1 MTMRTLR
8 ACSLILL
15 ACASAT
21 GCNRGT
27 ISDQIGRPA
36 PVFAISDGQHS
47 VNLAAFRGK
56 VVILNF
62 WASWCPPCVEEM
74 PTLQALQQQVPQV
87 QVIAIASQESF
98 ADYQQFLTR
107 QHITLLTVLDRNQT
121 SNKLYGSFKFPETY
135 VIDPRGVI
143 RRKLIGAQ
151 DFTNP
156 GFERYLKKLGA

>member
-1 MTMRTLR
+1 MKQRLR
-8 ACSLILL
+8 AGALL
-15 ACASAT
+15 LMSWVLT
-21 GCNRGT
+21 SGCNRGT
-27 ISDQIGRPA
+27 ISDQIGRAA
-36 PVFAISDGQHS
+36 PVFSISDGQHS
-47 VNLAAFRGK
+47 VALANFRGK
-56 VVILNF
+56 VVVLNF

-74 PTLQALQQQVPQV
+74 PALQALQQQMPQI
-87 QVIAIASQESF
+87 QVIAIASGEDFSQ
-98 ADYQQFLTR
+98 YQQFLAQ

-135 VIDPRGVI
+135 VIDPRGII

>member
-1 MTMRTLR
+1 MIMRTLR

-15 ACASAT
+15 TCALAT

-36 PVFAISDGQHS
+36 PVFSISDGRHS

-56 VVILNF
+56 VVVLNF
-62 WASWCPPCVEEM
+62 WASWCAPCVEEM

-98 ADYQQFLTR
+98 AEYQQFLTR
-107 QHITLLTVLDRNQT
+107 RHITLLTVLDRNQT

-143 RRKLIGAQ
+143 RRKFIGAQ